1 MYLVHFSIVSE
12 YTKNSDVLKGGLSI
26 NFKELIYLMIICIVM
41 HIILVL
47 VFSLTENELILWNQY
62 FIGHYMGILFALAVY
77 LFTKSIKKGPHRS
90 R

>member
-1 MYLVHFSIVSE
+1 MYLIHFSIVSE
-12 YTKNSDVLKGGLSI
+12 YTMNSDVLKGGLSI

-41 HIILVL
+41 HIILVS

-62 FIGHYMGILFALAVY
+62 FIGHYIGILFALAVY
-77 LFTKSIKKGPHRS
+77 LFTKSNKKGPHRS